1 VFQWRRTSLALLTVI
16 RKDVLFFPS
25 DTDEYKNVSDDDN
38 DGDFDDNENDI
49 DNNLKAHKGLV
60 VA

>member
-1 VFQWRRTSLALLTVI
+1 MNI
-16 RKDVLFFPS
+16 KM
-25 DTDEYKNVSDDDN
+25 SDDDN
-38 DGDFDDNENDI
+38 DGDFDDDENDI